1 MNDKKLVIKI
11 LSDAFQDNKSVN
23 LVVKDKSKIPGLMSY
38 SYELAK
44 RRGKIFISDN
54 RKAVAL
60 ILLSDKNRFSFRI
73 MLESL
78 KLALNVIGLKKL
90 FTVLKRESA
99 IKKLHPESP
108 YIHLWYI
115 GVEPESFGKGYG
127 AELLDEIIA
136 FAKSIQ
142 RDIYLE
148 TSVARNIKFYESRNF
163 ENYANVESDIPF
175 TLMLFRKKSD
185 KAL

>member
-1 MNDKKLVIKI
+1 MNDKKLAIKI
-11 LSDAFQDNKSVN
+11 LSDAFEDNKSVN
-23 LVVKDKSKIPGLMSY
+23 LVVKSKSKIPGLMAY

-44 RRGKIFISDN
+44 RRGEVFISDN

-60 ILLSDKNRFSFRI
+60 ILLSDKNQFSFRI
-73 MLESL
+73 MLESI
-78 KLALNVIGLKKL
+78 KLAINVIGLKNL
-90 FTVLKRESA
+90 FTVLKRESS
-99 IKKLHPESP
+99 IKKFHPNSP

-115 GVEPESFGKGYG
+115 GVEPESFGQGHG
-127 AELLDEIIA
+127 TAILDEIIA
-136 FAKSIQ
+136 FAKSMQ

-148 TSVARNIKFYESRNF
+148 TSVEKNIPFYESHDF
-163 ENYANVESDIPF
+163 ENYAKVESDIPF